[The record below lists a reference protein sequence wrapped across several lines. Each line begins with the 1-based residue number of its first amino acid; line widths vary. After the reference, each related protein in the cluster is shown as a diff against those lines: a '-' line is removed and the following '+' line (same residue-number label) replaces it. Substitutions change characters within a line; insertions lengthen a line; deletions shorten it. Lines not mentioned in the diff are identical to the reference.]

1 MLTFEPFR
9 VWFIKTGKPR
19 TDIRTDCDFSPST
32 VAKIWNDRFPVRSDV
47 IETICKTYGL
57 RIEEVI
63 EYREMDK
70 G

>member
-1 MLTFEPFR
+1 M
-9 VWFIKTGKPR
+9 WFIKTGKPR